1 MGRRGLS
8 DLQEAM
14 KTICIL
20 TAVAILQFYTLVT
33 KLSEDVPKIS
43 GKCFGVCGDQI
54 FSCLGHGV
62 PNSCP
67 YPSQTPPIPGA
78 FQPFIGNWG
87 RMRIVQPGNLESKNI
102 IGFRTHAQ
110 IGHGYILAHG

>member
-33 KLSEDVPKIS
+33 KLSKDVPKIP
-43 GKCFGVCGDQI
+43 GKCFRVCGDQI
-54 FSCLGHGV
+54 FSRLGV
-62 PNSCP
+62 WS
-67 YPSQTPPIPGA
+67 SKFLPIPKPDAANPGWFSA
-78 FQPFIGNWG
+78 FHRQLG
-87 RMRIVQPGNLESKNI
+87 
-102 IGFRTHAQ
+102 
-110 IGHGYILAHG
+110 